1 MNEDQFNIAI
11 GAMAQ
16 QRNAALDAVVQL
28 QVQLAIAQEKVKE
41 LEAELFKVQHQTSP

>member
-1 MNEDQFNIAI
+1 MNEEQLNIAI

-41 LEAELFKVQHQTSP
+41 LEAELLKVQHQNSP